1 VTASVRPATRGDVDQ
16 LIAAEDSAASR
27 AHLRARWDQ
36 QSRGEALFLLAFRDD
51 AVVGHTMLLRDS
63 KYAEVRVAHEPAEIN
78 ALAAYVRRT
87 GVGTALI
94 AAAEEISAGEWGRRT
109 IGLAVRLDNPSAR
122 RLYERLGYRDWGRGA
137 VFDEWSEQNE
147 HGTVVRN
154 HRDACAYLLKA
165 FNAD

>member
-1 VTASVRPATRGDVDQ
+1 MTAAVRPATERDVDQ

-36 QSRGEALFLLAFRDD
+36 QSRGEALFLLAFRDG

-63 KYAEVRVAHEPAEIN
+63 KYPEVRVAHGPAEIN

-94 AAAEEISAGEWGRRT
+94 AAAEEIAAGEWGRRK
-109 IGLAVRLDNPSAR
+109 IGLAVGLDNPDAR
-122 RLYERLGYRDWGRGA
+122 RLYERLGYRVWGRGA

-154 HRDACAYLLKA
+154 HRDTADYLLKVVSA
-165 FNAD
+165 G

>member
-1 VTASVRPATRGDVDQ
+1 VIASVRPATEGDVDR
-16 LIAAEDSAASR
+16 LLAAEDSAASR

-36 QSRGEALFLLAFRDD
+36 QSRGEALFLLAIRDD

-63 KYAEVRVAHEPAEIN
+63 RYAEVRVAHEPAAIN

-94 AAAEEISAGEWGRRT
+94 AAAEEIAAGEWGRRR
-109 IGLAVRLDNPSAR
+109 IGLAVGLDNPEAR
-122 RLYERLGYRDWGRGA
+122 RLYEQLGYRDWGRGS

-154 HRDACAYLLKA
+154 HRDTCDYLLKVV
-165 FNAD
+165 NGN

>member
-1 VTASVRPATRGDVDQ
+1 VTTFVRPATQRDVDQ
-16 LIAAEDSAASR
+16 LIAAKDSAASR

-36 QSRGEALFLLAFRDD
+36 QSRGEALFLMAFRDD

-63 KYAEVRVAHEPAEIN
+63 KYPEVRVAHEPAEIN

-94 AAAEEISAGEWGRRT
+94 AAAEEIAAGEWGRRR
-109 IGLAVRLDNPSAR
+109 IGLAVGLDNPEAS
-122 RLYERLGYRDWGRGA
+122 RLYERLGYRNWGRGA
-137 VFDEWSEQNE
+137 VFDEWSERNE

-154 HRDACAYLLKA
+154 HRDTCDYLLKVVSA
-165 FNAD
+165 G